1 MDGME
6 KVLEEIKK
14 ERERQES
21 HWGTDFDD
29 KNTLNDWVAYIMIKA
44 GQAASMFSSPEK
56 QRENLLKTAAWQLLL
71 VKLLIATM
79 DFQKDIMR
87 TWLNQMESLTKNN
100 IKSKKDEVLQLR
112 LCVF

>member
-56 QRENLLKTAAWQLLL
+56 QRENLLKTAALA
-71 VKLLIATM
+71 VAACEAFDRNNGFPERHYEDM
-79 DFQKDIMR
+79 V
-87 TWLNQMESLTKNN
+87 ESDGEPDK
-100 IKSKKDEVLQLR
+100 E
-112 LCVF
+112 